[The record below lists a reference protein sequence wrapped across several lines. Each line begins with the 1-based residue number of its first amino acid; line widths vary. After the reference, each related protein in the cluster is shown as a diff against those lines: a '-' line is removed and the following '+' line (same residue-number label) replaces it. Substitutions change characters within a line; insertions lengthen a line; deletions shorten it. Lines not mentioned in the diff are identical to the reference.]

1 MENIDKSQYTP
12 MMRQYLT
19 IKEDYIDAIVFFRL
33 GDFYEMFFTDAFIAS
48 KELEIQLT
56 ARDAGNKDKVPMC
69 GVPHHAA
76 DAYIERLINKGFKVA
91 ICEQIEDP
99 SISKGIVKR
108 DVVRLIT
115 PGTFIENKSDEISYI
130 AAIGININNYTISYL
145 DLSTGDSYSLVLPKD
160 INILINELLQISPKE
175 IVISNFF
182 DKTHLEKYIKSE
194 GVVVS
199 LNNDVETSPLF
210 DNLYNELPSKD
221 EQKTFKRLLNYIIK
235 TQKRELMHLKKA
247 VVLEASSFLRMDSNT
262 TRNLELTETLRS
274 NNRIGSLFWLIDKC
288 ETAMGSRYLKRQ
300 ILRPLVNKDILETR
314 YDTIDILNKEFITK
328 QEINDLLKNVYDLE
342 RIVGRIS
349 YGNTNGKDLAQ
360 LRRSLGILPELK
372 ECLLKLNNPHTE
384 FLSKSIDSLD
394 EFHKLLEKAV
404 VNDPP
409 LTIKEGGIIKE
420 GYNELLDEIKNKSL
434 NIKEWLKELEETER
448 ERTGIKKLK
457 IGYNRVFGY
466 YIEIPR
472 GQVGNVK
479 DEFGYTRKQTLS
491 NSERYITDELKQ
503 KETIILSG
511 QEQSVKLEYELFIE
525 LRNESRK
532 RISVIQKN
540 ANILSEVDMMTTL
553 STISEELNLIRPVLT
568 TDAYIEI
575 LDSRHPVVEKVLT
588 DGEFVPNNIILNQ
601 DTNILLITG
610 PNMSGKSTYMRQ
622 MALTVIL
629 AQIGSFVPASSAKI
643 PVFDAIYTRIGA
655 ADDLVSG
662 KSTFMVEMLDAN
674 NAIKNAT
681 ENSLI
686 LFDEIGRG
694 TATYD
699 GMALAQAI
707 IEYIHE
713 KIKCKTF
720 FSTHYHELTDLDKSL
735 PSLRNV
741 HVSAKD
747 ENGKIIFL
755 HKIKPGPT
763 DKSYGIN
770 VASLADL
777 PKGLIERSK
786 VILNDLERNHQKLS
800 DASSINLFNFSEF
813 DEEEEGINDD
823 FESEIIKE
831 LKDLSIEDVT
841 PLEAL
846 NILNKIINKL

>member
-1 MENIDKSQYTP
+1 METIDKSQYTP

-19 IKEDYIDAIVFFRL
+19 IKEDYNDAIVFFRL

-56 ARDAGNKDKVPMC
+56 ARDAGAKERVPMC

-76 DAYIERLINKGFKVA
+76 EAYIERLINKGYKVA
-91 ICEQIEDP
+91 ICEQVQDP
-99 SISKGIVKR
+99 KDAKGIVKR

-115 PGTFIENKSDEISYI
+115 PGTYIENKSDDISYL
-130 AAIGININNYTISYL
+130 AAIGINANNYTISYL
-145 DLSTGDSYSLVLPKD
+145 DLSTGDTYSILLPKD
-160 INILINELLQISPKE
+160 LNILVNELLQISPKE
-175 IVISNFF
+175 IIISNFF
-182 DKTHLEKYIKSE
+182 DQSHLEKYINAQ

-199 LNNDVETSPLF
+199 INNEYEVPSVFE
-210 DNLYNELPSKD
+210 NLYKDLPSK
-221 EQKTFKRLLNYIIK
+221 EEKKTFKRLLNYIIR

-247 VVLEASSFLRMDSNT
+247 EILEASSYLRMDSNT
-262 TRNLELTETLRS
+262 IRNLELTETLRQ

-288 ETAMGSRYLKRQ
+288 ETAMGSRYLKKQ
-300 ILRPLVNKDILETR
+300 ILRPLVNKDVLETR
-314 YDTIDILNKEFITK
+314 YDTIDVLNREFITK
-328 QEINDLLKNVYDLE
+328 EEIKSLLKHVYDLE

-349 YGNTNGKDLAQ
+349 YGNTNAKDLVQ
-360 LRRSLGILPELK
+360 LRRSLSIIPQLK
-372 ECLLKLNNPHTE
+372 QNLLELNNTYTD
-384 FLSKSIDSLD
+384 FLSSSLDSLED
-394 EFHKLLEKAV
+394 FYQLLDIAIE
-404 VNDPP
+404 NDPP
-409 LTIKEGGIIKE
+409 LTIKEGNIIKE
-420 GYNELLDEIKNKSL
+420 GYNNELDEIKNASL
-434 NIKEWLKELEETER
+434 NIKDWLQDLAEKER

-466 YIEIPR
+466 YIEVPK
-472 GQVGNVK
+472 GQVSNVL
-479 DEFGYTRKQTLS
+479 DEYGYTRKQTLS
-491 NSERYITDELKQ
+491 NSERYITEELKQ
-503 KETIILSG
+503 KETIILTSEERSIG
-511 QEQSVKLEYELFIE
+511 LEYDLFIE
-525 LRNESRK
+525 IRDIAREK
-532 RISVIQKN
+532 ISVIQKN
-540 ANILSEVDMMTTL
+540 ANIISEVDMLISL
-553 STISEELNLIRPVLT
+553 SVISEDLNLTRPTLVEDNTIR
-568 TDAYIEI
+568 II
-575 LDSRHPVVEKVLT
+575 DSVHPVVERVLT
-588 DGEFVPNNIILNQ
+588 DDVFVPNDIIL
-601 DTNILLITG
+601 DTHTDILLITG

-622 MALTVIL
+622 MALTAIL
-629 AQIGSFVPASSAKI
+629 AQIGSFVPAKSASI
-643 PVFDAIYTRIGA
+643 PVFDAIFTRIGA

-681 ENSLI
+681 DKSLI

-720 FSTHYHELTDLDKSL
+720 FSTHYHELTDLDKTLSK
-735 PSLRNV
+735 LRNV

-747 ENGKIIFL
+747 EQGKIIFL
-755 HKIKPGPT
+755 HKVKEGPT

-786 VILNDLERNHQKLS
+786 IILNDLEKSHQQLS
-800 DASSINLFNFSEF
+800 DNTSINLFNFDDYEV
-813 DEEEEGINDD
+813 EEVKEETN
-823 FESEIIKE
+823 EIIDILKE
-831 LKDLSIEDVT
+831 VDIDELT

-846 NILNKIINKL
+846 NLLSKIINKI

>member
-19 IKEDYIDAIVFFRL
+19 IKEDYNDAIVFFRL
-33 GDFYEMFFTDAFIAS
+33 GDFYEMFFTDAFLAS
-48 KELEIQLT
+48 RELEIQLT
-56 ARDAGNKDKVPMC
+56 GRDAGRKEKVPMC

-76 DAYIERLINKGFKVA
+76 DSYIERLVAKGYKVA
-91 ICEQIEDP
+91 ICEQVEDP
-99 SISKGIVKR
+99 SSAKGIVKR

-115 PGTFIENKSDEISYI
+115 PGTFIESKSDDINYI
-130 AAIGININNYTISYL
+130 AAIGININSYTVSFL
-145 DLSTGDSYSLVLPKD
+145 DLSTGESYSLLIPKD
-160 INILINELLQISPKE
+160 LNVLINELLQISPKE

-182 DKTHLEKYIKSE
+182 DETHLEKYIKSE

-199 LNNDVETSPLF
+199 INNEIDVPPLF
-210 DNLYNELPSKD
+210 DDLYKDLPTKE
-221 EQKTFKRLLNYIIK
+221 EQKTFKRLLNYIVR
-235 TQKRELMHLKKA
+235 TQKRELMHLKK
-247 VVLEASSFLRMDSNT
+247 VIILEASSYVKMDANSI
-262 TRNLELTETLRS
+262 RNLELTETLRH

-288 ETAMGSRYLKRQ
+288 ETAMGSRYLKKQ
-300 ILRPLVNKDILETR
+300 ILRPLINKEILETR

-328 QEINDLLKNVYDLE
+328 QEIKDLLKNVYDLE

-349 YGNTNGKDLAQ
+349 YGNTNGKDLVQ
-360 LRRSLGILPELK
+360 LRKSLSILPNLK
-372 ECLLKLNNPHTE
+372 NDLLVLKNPHTT
-384 FLSKSIDSLD
+384 FLADSLD
-394 EFHKLLEKAV
+394 PLTAFYEILDQAIV
-404 VNDPP
+404 DDPP
-409 LTIKEGGIIKE
+409 LTIKEGRIFKE
-420 GYNELLDEIKNKSL
+420 GYNQDLDEIRNNAL
-434 NIKEWLKELEETER
+434 NIKTWLRELEEKER

-466 YIEIPR
+466 YIEVPK
-472 GQVGNVK
+472 GQIQNVK

-491 NSERYITDELKQ
+491 NSERYITEELKQ
-503 KETIILSG
+503 KETIILSS
-511 QEQSVKLEYELFIE
+511 EEKSIKLEYELFLK
-525 LRNESRK
+525 LRDQARLK
-532 RISVIQKN
+532 IPVIQKN
-540 ANILSEVDMMTTL
+540 ANIISEIDMMIAL
-553 STISEELNLIRPVLT
+553 SIISEDLNLVRPTLVNNNK
-568 TDAYIEI
+568 IEI
-575 LDSRHPVVEKVLT
+575 IESRHPVVEKVLT
-588 DGEFVPNNIILNQ
+588 ETTFVPNDILL
-601 DTNILLITG
+601 DEKTNVLLITG

-622 MALTVIL
+622 MAITTIL
-629 AQIGSFVPASSAKI
+629 AQIGSFVPAKKATI

-681 ENSLI
+681 KDSLI

-720 FSTHYHELTDLDKSL
+720 FSTHYHELTDLEQSL
-735 PSLRNV
+735 PMLKNV

-747 ENGKIIFL
+747 KDGSLIFL
-755 HKIKPGPT
+755 HKVKDGPT

-770 VASLADL
+770 VASLAKL
-777 PKGLIERSK
+777 PKGLIARAK
-786 VILNDLERNHQKLS
+786 IILHDLEKNHQKLS
-800 DASSINLFNFSEF
+800 ESVNINLFNFDDYVEVEKITK
-813 DEEEEGINDD
+813 EENAL
-823 FESEIIKE
+823 IKE
-831 LKDLSIEDVT
+831 LKEVSIDDLT

-846 NILNKIINKL
+846 NILNKIINKM

>member
-1 MENIDKSQYTP
+1 MEGIDKSQYTP

-33 GDFYEMFFTDAFIAS
+33 GDFYEMFFTDAFLAS
-48 KELEIQLT
+48 RELEIQLT
-56 ARDAGNKDKVPMC
+56 GRDAGTKEKIPMC

-76 DAYIERLINKGFKVA
+76 DSYIERLILKGYKVA
-91 ICEQIEDP
+91 ICEQVEDP
-99 SISKGIVKR
+99 SEAKGIVKR
-108 DVVRLIT
+108 EVVRLIT
-115 PGTFIENKSDEISYI
+115 PGTFIENKSEEISYL
-130 AAIGININNYTISYL
+130 AAIGININNYTISFL
-145 DLSTGDSYSLVLPKD
+145 DLSTGESYSLVLPKD
-160 INILINELLQISPKE
+160 LNILINELLQISPKE

-182 DKTHLEKYIKSE
+182 DETHLEKYIKSE
-194 GVVVS
+194 GIAVS
-199 LNNDVETSPLF
+199 INNEIEVPEVF
-210 DNLYNELPSKD
+210 DDLYKHLPTK
-221 EQKTFKRLLNYIIK
+221 EEKKTFKRLLNYIIR

-247 VVLEASSFLRMDSNT
+247 IVLEASSYVKMDSNT
-262 TRNLELTETLRS
+262 IRNLELTETLRH

-288 ETAMGSRYLKRQ
+288 ETAMGSRYLKKQ
-300 ILRPLVNKDILETR
+300 ILRPIVNKETLETR
-314 YDTIDILNKEFITK
+314 YDTIDILNKEFIIK
-328 QEINDLLKNVYDLE
+328 QEIKDLLKNVYDLE

-349 YGNTNGKDLAQ
+349 YGNTNGKDLVQ
-360 LRRSLGILPELK
+360 LRKSLSILPNLK
-372 ECLLKLNNPHTE
+372 KDLISLKNAHTTFLSESLDSLTE
-384 FLSKSIDSLD
+384 FFNLLTNSLVD
-394 EFHKLLEKAV
+394 
-404 VNDPP
+404 DPP

-420 GYNELLDEIKNKSL
+420 GYNSDLDEIRNNAL
-434 NIKEWLKELEETER
+434 NIKSWLKELEETER

-466 YIEIPR
+466 YIEVPK
-472 GQVGNVK
+472 GQIANVK

-503 KETIILSG
+503 KETIILSS
-511 QEQSVKLEYELFIE
+511 EERSIHLEYELFLE
-525 LRNESRK
+525 LRDKARNE
-532 RISVIQKN
+532 IAVIQKN
-540 ANILSEVDMMTTL
+540 ANIISEIDMMIAL
-553 STISEELNLIRPVLT
+553 SIVSEELNLIRPILV
-568 TDAYIEI
+568 DNNIVEI
-575 LDSRHPVVEKVLT
+575 IDSRHPVVEKVLT
-588 DGEFVPNNIILNQ
+588 DTEFVPNDILLDKN
-601 DTNILLITG
+601 TNILLITG

-622 MALTVIL
+622 MALTTIL
-629 AQIGSFVPASSAKI
+629 AQIGSFVPAKSAKI
-643 PVFDAIYTRIGA
+643 PVFDAIFTRIGA

-681 ENSLI
+681 KKSLI

-713 KIKCKTF
+713 KIECITF

-735 PSLRNV
+735 KTLKNV

-747 ENGKIIFL
+747 KDGAIIFL
-755 HKIKPGPT
+755 HKIKEGPT

-770 VASLADL
+770 VASLANL
-777 PKGLIERSK
+777 PKGLIARAK
-786 VILNDLERNHQKLS
+786 IILNDLERNHQKLS
-800 DASSINLFNFSEF
+800 ESVSINLFNFDEYI
-813 DEEEEGINDD
+813 EEEIITKEEN
-823 FESEIIKE
+823 EIIKE
-831 LKDLSIEDVT
+831 LKEVSIEELT

>member
-1 MENIDKSQYTP
+1 MEQIDKSQYTP

-19 IKEDYIDAIVFFRL
+19 IKEDYNDAIVFFRL
-33 GDFYEMFFTDAFIAS
+33 GDFYEMFFTDAFLAS
-48 KELEIQLT
+48 RELEIQLT
-56 ARDAGNKDKVPMC
+56 ARDAGAKERVPMC

-76 DAYIERLINKGFKVA
+76 EGYIERLIEKGYRVA
-91 ICEQIEDP
+91 ICEQVQDP
-99 SISKGIVKR
+99 KDAKGIVKR

-115 PGTFIENKSDEISYI
+115 PGTYIESKKEDISYL
-130 AAIGININNYTISYL
+130 AAIGINANNYTISYL
-145 DLSTGDSYSLVLPKD
+145 DLSTGDTYSILIPKD
-160 INILINELLQISPKE
+160 LNILINELLQINPKE

-182 DKTHLEKYIKSE
+182 DETHLEKYIKAE
-194 GVVVS
+194 GVLVS
-199 LNNDVETSPLF
+199 INNDYEVPSVF
-210 DNLYNELPSKD
+210 NDLYKDLPSK
-221 EQKTFKRLLNYIIK
+221 EEKKTFKRLLNYIIK

-247 VVLEASSFLRMDSNT
+247 VILEASSYLRMDSNT
-262 TRNLELTETLRS
+262 IRNLELTETLRQ

-288 ETAMGSRYLKRQ
+288 ETAMGSRYLKKQ

-314 YDTIDILNKEFITK
+314 YDTIDILNSEFIVK
-328 QEINDLLKNVYDLE
+328 EDIKNLLKNVYDLE

-349 YGNTNGKDLAQ
+349 YGNTNAKDLVQ
-360 LRRSLGILPELK
+360 LRRSLGVIPELK
-372 ECLLKLNNPHTE
+372 TNLLELNNPHTD
-384 FLSKSIDSLD
+384 FLSNSLDSLL
-394 EFHKLLEKAV
+394 EFYALLEKAIAD
-404 VNDPP
+404 DPP
-409 LTIKEGGIIKE
+409 LTNKEGKIIKE
-420 GYNELLDEIKNKSL
+420 GYNSELDSIKNSAL
-434 NIKEWLKELEETER
+434 NIKEWLKELAEKER

-466 YIEIPR
+466 YIEIPK
-472 GQVGNVK
+472 GQVANVL
-479 DEFGYTRKQTLS
+479 EEYGYTRKQTLS
-491 NSERYITDELKQ
+491 NSERYITEELKQ
-503 KETIILSG
+503 KETIILNS
-511 QEQSVKLEYELFIE
+511 EEKSVKMEYDLFLEIRDIAREQ
-525 LRNESRK
+525 
-532 RISVIQKN
+532 ISIIQKN
-540 ANILSEVDMMTTL
+540 ANIISEIDMLISLSL
-553 STISEELNLIRPVLT
+553 ISEELNLTRPVLNNDNT
-568 TDAYIEI
+568 INITE
-575 LDSRHPVVEKVLT
+575 SRHPVVEKVLT
-588 DGEFVPNNIILNQ
+588 DDVFVPNDIILDNHT
-601 DTNILLITG
+601 DILLITG

-622 MALTVIL
+622 MALTAIL
-629 AQIGSFVPASSAKI
+629 AQIGSFVPAKHAQI
-643 PVFDAIYTRIGA
+643 PVFDSIFTRIGA

-681 ENSLI
+681 ANSLI

-735 PSLRNV
+735 SKLRNV

-747 ENGKIIFL
+747 QEGKIIFL
-755 HKIKPGPT
+755 HKIKEGPT

-786 VILNDLERNHQKLS
+786 IILKDLEKNHSQLS
-800 DASSINLFNFSEF
+800 DNTSINLFNFDDYEV
-813 DEEEEGINDD
+813 EEQQQE
-823 FESEIIKE
+823 ESEIVTI
-831 LKDLSIEDVT
+831 LKDVEIDELT

-846 NILNKIINKL
+846 NLLSKIINKI

>member
-19 IKEDYIDAIVFFRL
+19 IKEDYNDAIVFFRL
-33 GDFYEMFFTDAFIAS
+33 GDFYEMFFTDAFLAS
-48 KELEIQLT
+48 RELEIQLT
-56 ARDAGNKDKVPMC
+56 GRDAGTKEKVPMC

-76 DAYIERLINKGFKVA
+76 DTYIERLILKGYKVA
-91 ICEQIEDP
+91 ICEQVEDP
-99 SISKGIVKR
+99 SVAKGIVKR

-115 PGTFIENKSDEISYI
+115 PGTYIENKSDDISYI
-130 AAIGININNYTISYL
+130 AAIGININNYSISFL
-145 DLSTGDSYSLVLPKD
+145 DLSTGESYSMLLPKD
-160 INILINELLQISPKE
+160 LNILINELLQISPKE

-182 DKTHLEKYIKSE
+182 DETHLEKYIKSE
-194 GVVVS
+194 GIVVS
-199 LNNDVETSPLF
+199 INNEYEVPTIF
-210 DNLYNELPSKD
+210 NNLYKHLPSKE
-221 EQKTFKRLLNYIIK
+221 EQKTFKRLLNYLIR

-247 VVLEASSFLRMDSNT
+247 TVLEASSYMKMDSNSI
-262 TRNLELTETLRS
+262 RNLELIETIRH

-288 ETAMGSRYLKRQ
+288 ETAMGSRYLKKQ
-300 ILRPLVNKDILETR
+300 ILRPIVNKEILETR
-314 YDTIDILNKEFITK
+314 YDTIDVLNKEFITK
-328 QEINDLLKNVYDLE
+328 QEIKDLLKNVYDLE

-349 YGNTNGKDLAQ
+349 YGNTNGKDLVQ
-360 LRRSLGILPELK
+360 LRRSLSILPELK
-372 ECLLKLNNPHTE
+372 LHLKKLNNPHTS
-384 FLSKSIDSLD
+384 FLSESIDSLTD
-394 EFHKLLEKAV
+394 YYNLLISSIV
-404 VNDPP
+404 DDPP
-409 LTIKEGGIIKE
+409 LTIKEGRIIKE
-420 GYNELLDEIKNKSL
+420 GYNTDLDEIRNNAL
-434 NIKEWLKELEETER
+434 NIKSWLKELEEKER
-448 ERTGIKKLK
+448 IKTGIKKLR

-466 YIEIPR
+466 YIEIPK
-472 GQVGNVK
+472 GQIANVK

-491 NSERYITDELKQ
+491 NSERYITEELKQ
-503 KETIILSG
+503 KETIILSS
-511 QEQSVKLEYELFIE
+511 EERSIKLEYELFIE
-525 LRNESRK
+525 LRDISRK
-532 RISVIQKN
+532 QIAIIQKN
-540 ANILSEVDMMTTL
+540 ANIISEVDMMISL
-553 STISEELNLIRPVLT
+553 SIISEELNLTRPELV
-568 TDAYIEI
+568 DNNIIEI
-575 LDSRHPVVEKVLT
+575 IESRHPVVEKVLIDT
-588 DGEFVPNNIILNQ
+588 AFVPNDILLDHN
-601 DTNILLITG
+601 TNILLITG

-622 MALTVIL
+622 MALTTIL
-629 AQIGSFVPASSAKI
+629 AQIGSFVPAKSAKL

-681 ENSLI
+681 KDSLI

-735 PSLRNV
+735 VALKNV

-747 ENGKIIFL
+747 KDGRIIFL
-755 HKIKPGPT
+755 HKVKDGPT

-770 VASLADL
+770 VASLAHL
-777 PKGLIERSK
+777 PKGLIARAK
-786 VILNDLERNHQKLS
+786 IILNDLERNHQKLS
-800 DASSINLFNFSEF
+800 ESINIDLFNFDDYIEVEKLTK
-813 DEEEEGINDD
+813 EENAL
-823 FESEIIKE
+823 IKE
-831 LKDLSIEDVT
+831 LKEVSIENMT